1 MMTDGPCC
9 RDVKEELVEA
19 VFMPMQYPELFRG
32 IRRPPRYGRRPRHQ
46 AAPARLALTPQLAGP
61 QGRSSPLLPPAAAC
75 RTFMLYGP
83 PGTGKTMLVE
93 KVSAEGG
100 LTLLALSPSTVLSKW
115 WAAGR
120 AHAGMRD
127 SPLEPPG
134 RPTSA
139 AADAIS
145 RLPCCRCCQERRL

>member
-1 MMTDGPCC
+1 
-9 RDVKEELVEA
+9 
-19 VFMPMQYPELFRG
+19 
-32 IRRPPRYGRRPRHQ
+32 
-46 AAPARLALTPQLAGP
+46 
-61 QGRSSPLLPPAAAC
+61 
-75 RTFMLYGP
+75 MLYGP

-120 AHAGMRD
+120 AHAGMCD
-127 SPLEPPG
+127 SPLEPSG